1 MIFLKENLKKKDYLG
16 IGVTLVLSLLILNH
30 TIVYPTLW
38 VTPWVGICL
47 AMCFLTLNFKNCLI
61 NALKGILVGIIPLCV
76 FPLLLNVSIP
86 LVIMAPPS
94 MMLVVGIVAL
104 SLSCLSKIEGCFRD
118 ERAVNRG
125 ADTDL
130 EAQREAQRLCTDAVS
145 GKPVSS
151 AALEPNTL
159 SRMDQGLNEPFCQ
172 IKNEL
177 VGQLSIG

>member
-1 MIFLKENLKKKDYLG
+1 MIFLTENLKKLKENLKKKDYFG

-38 VTPWVGICL
+38 VTPWVGIICL
-47 AMCFLTLNFKNCLI
+47 AMWFLTLNFKNCLI
-61 NALKGILVGIIPLCV
+61 NVLKGILVGIIPLCV

-118 ERAVNRG
+118 SLKDGFNTSERAVNT
-125 ADTDL
+125 AEL
-130 EAQREAQRLCTDAVS
+130 EA
-145 GKPVSS
+145 
-151 AALEPNTL
+151 NTL
-159 SRMDQGLNEPFCQ
+159 YPVGQGLKEACCQ

-177 VGQLSIG
+177 GGQLSIG